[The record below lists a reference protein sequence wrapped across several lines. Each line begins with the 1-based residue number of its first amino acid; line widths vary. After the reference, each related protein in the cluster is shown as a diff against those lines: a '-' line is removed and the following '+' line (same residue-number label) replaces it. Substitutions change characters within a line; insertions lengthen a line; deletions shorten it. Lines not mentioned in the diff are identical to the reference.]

1 MRRGEA
7 GYTFVAV
14 LVLLAVCMLGLSIAG
29 PLWSD
34 AVKREREH
42 ELKRV
47 GTLYAAALE
56 NYRDTSPGT
65 AKQFPQQLDALLH
78 DNRYVGI
85 RRHLR
90 KLYADPTQPNE
101 PWGLVLDEQQRIRG
115 VYSTSRPEWKFIA
128 KTAEESKT

>member
-14 LVLLAVCMLGLSIAG
+14 LVLLAVCMLGLSVAG

-34 AVKREREH
+34 AVKREREQ
-42 ELKRV
+42 ELKRI
-47 GTLYAAALE
+47 GSLYATALQT
-56 NYRDTSPGT
+56 YRDASPGSL
-65 AKQFPQQLDALLH
+65 KQYPQRLDALLL

-85 RRHLR
+85 RRHIR
-90 KLYADPTQPNE
+90 KLYADPTNPNE

-115 VYSTSRPEWKFIA
+115 LYSTSHPEWKFIA
-128 KTAEESKT
+128 KTEESKT